1 MRETKTVSI
10 VVKQDTYFVIV
21 PNHPSPTVEEEE
33 ACIEIHQGEEGAEEA
48 KVVDMVLGLNI
59 KPMRY

>member
-1 MRETKTVSI
+1 M
-10 VVKQDTYFVIV
+10 VKQDTYFVIV

-33 ACIEIHQGEEGAEEA
+33 ACIEVHQGEEGAEDA

-59 KPMRY
+59 KPM